1 MADSFTNLP
10 ELGATGLV
18 HNLYEYLWMKN
29 NLLQTRCMYHKCP
42 PVLVPDTVLL
52 QNKQPVWWYFS
63 SHKTGTLQRRS
74 KELSID
80 RVTEAI
86 VRRQDPGTDIVAV
99 YVGAAQGDIQPI
111 TEYLTPAGM
120 EYFLST
126 PPSRRTKQGL
136 LQSFIVPKGTS
147 NFTIRVSWTPEECTM
162 DSCININKLA
172 DPELD
177 AQDRAATN
185 DDKNC
190 VLIPMAGNVL
200 STQLERLCG
209 CITEHI
215 YLASGQQFKVM
226 SMVLN
231 FKIDAEDRVWLLWC
245 EQMEVGDDAGRTI
258 QGARADARL
267 LEAASDEDDPSKT
280 TRPAHKRSSDKQ
292 DRQGTPKAGERRV
305 RPEQGQ
311 SMSTT
316 RTSKKSHK
324 KDKFA
329 APEVVD
335 SEEDDFFSAHESNLD
350 EGSTRGRSRGGVLDD
365 DFDEEQDENT
375 YGTNT
380 RRPLS
385 NGSDASMLDDM
396 ILLPEGTKR
405 HMASKERRTVSRK
418 GEGRG
423 GAQDSTPRSDASGE
437 SSAPLSSSGMDDAA
451 AMRKK
456 TGVKDKDDKRAAER
470 QRELRRCVPCAV
482 CAHAWL
488 HPLFVVVWTGL
499 PGSICFYGVC

>member
-1 MADSFTNLP
+1 VHKHTRNVNEMGESTTNLP

-80 RVTEAI
+80 KVTEAI
-86 VRRQDPGTDIVAV
+86 VRRQDPSTDIVSV
-99 YVGAAQGDIQPI
+99 YVGSAQGDIQPI

-120 EYFLST
+120 DYFLST

-147 NFTIRVSWTPEECTM
+147 NFTIRVSWTPDECTM

-200 STQLERLCG
+200 STQLERLCA

-215 YLASGQQFKVM
+215 YLASGQQYKVM
-226 SMVLN
+226 SMVIN
-231 FKIDAEDRVWLLWC
+231 FKIDSEDRVWLLWC
-245 EQMEVGDDAGRTI
+245 EQMEVGDEMGRAI

-267 LEAASDEDDPSKT
+267 LDAAASDEEDTGKLSKSGRKRADGQGT
-280 TRPAHKRSSDKQ
+280 VKGDRRTRAGGEQGMSSTRP
-292 DRQGTPKAGERRV
+292 G
-305 RPEQGQ
+305 
-311 SMSTT
+311 
-316 RTSKKSHK
+316 KKSPK
-324 KDKFA
+324 KDRYT

-335 SEEDDFFSAHESNLD
+335 SDEDDFFSAHESNLD
-350 EGSTRGRSRGGVLDD
+350 DGSTRGRSRGGLN
-365 DFDEEQDENT
+365 DEEFDSEQEET
-375 YGTNT
+375 AQQRSTT
-380 RRPLS
+380 RGRPVS

-405 HMASKERRTVSRK
+405 HMASKERKTASRK
-418 GEGRG
+418 GDTRTP
-423 GAQDSTPRSDASGE
+423 AYDSTPRSDVSG
-437 SSAPLSSSGMDDAA
+437 SDVLSSSGVEDSI
-451 AMRKK
+451 MRKK
-456 TGVKDKDDKRAAER
+456 SSSGKEKEDKKAAER
-470 QRELRRCVPCAV
+470 QRELRRYVSVCVC
-482 CAHAWL
+482 
-488 HPLFVVVWTGL
+488 T
-499 PGSICFYGVC
+499 

>member
-1 MADSFTNLP
+1 MGESTTNLP

-80 RVTEAI
+80 KVTEAI
-86 VRRQDPGTDIVAV
+86 VRRQDPSTDIVSV
-99 YVGAAQGDIQPI
+99 YVGSAQGDIQPI

-120 EYFLST
+120 DYFLST

-147 NFTIRVSWTPEECTM
+147 NFTIRVSWTPDECTM

-200 STQLERLCG
+200 STQLERLCA

-215 YLASGQQFKVM
+215 YLASGQQYKVM
-226 SMVLN
+226 SMVIN
-231 FKIDAEDRVWLLWC
+231 FKIDSEDRVWLLWC
-245 EQMEVGDDAGRTI
+245 EQMEVGDEMGRAI

-267 LEAASDEDDPSKT
+267 LDAAASDEEDTGKLSKSGRKRADGQGT
-280 TRPAHKRSSDKQ
+280 VKGDRRTRAGGEQGMSSTRP
-292 DRQGTPKAGERRV
+292 G
-305 RPEQGQ
+305 
-311 SMSTT
+311 
-316 RTSKKSHK
+316 KKSPK
-324 KDKFA
+324 KDRYT

-335 SEEDDFFSAHESNLD
+335 SDEDDFFSAHESNLD
-350 EGSTRGRSRGGVLDD
+350 DGSTRGRSRGGLN
-365 DFDEEQDENT
+365 DEEFDSEQEET
-375 YGTNT
+375 AQQRSTT
-380 RRPLS
+380 RGRPVS

-405 HMASKERRTVSRK
+405 HMASKERKTASRK
-418 GEGRG
+418 GDTRTP
-423 GAQDSTPRSDASGE
+423 AYDSTPRSDVSG
-437 SSAPLSSSGMDDAA
+437 SDVLSSSGVEDSI
-451 AMRKK
+451 MRKK
-456 TGVKDKDDKRAAER
+456 SSSGKEKEDKKAAER
-470 QRELRRCVPCAV
+470 QRELRRYVSVCVC
-482 CAHAWL
+482 
-488 HPLFVVVWTGL
+488 T
-499 PGSICFYGVC
+499 

>member
-1 MADSFTNLP
+1 MTNLP

-80 RVTEAI
+80 KVTEAI
-86 VRRQDPGTDIVAV
+86 VRRQDPSTDIVSV
-99 YVGAAQGDIQPI
+99 YVGSAQGDIQPI

-120 EYFLST
+120 DYFLST

-147 NFTIRVSWTPEECTM
+147 NFTIRVSWTPDECTM

-200 STQLERLCG
+200 STQLERLCA

-226 SMVLN
+226 SMVIN
-231 FKIDAEDRVWLLWC
+231 FKIDSEDRVWLLWC
-245 EQMEVGDDAGRTI
+245 EQMEVGDEMGRTI

-267 LEAASDEDDPSKT
+267 LDAAASDEEDTGKLTKSA
-280 TRPAHKRSSDKQ
+280 RKRADGQSTLKG
-292 DRQGTPKAGERRV
+292 DRRT
-305 RPEQGQ
+305 RPEQ
-311 SMSTT
+311 SMSST
-316 RTSKKSHK
+316 RASKKSPK
-324 KDKFA
+324 KDKFT

-335 SEEDDFFSAHESNLD
+335 SDEDDFFSAHESNLD
-350 EGSTRGRSRGGVLDD
+350 DGSTRGRSRGGLN
-365 DFDEEQDENT
+365 DEEFDSEQEEAVHRT
-375 YGTNT
+375 AT
-380 RRPLS
+380 RGRPVS

-405 HMASKERRTVSRK
+405 HIASKERKTASRK
-418 GEGRG
+418 DDAR
-423 GAQDSTPRSDASGE
+423 AQRYDSTPRSDVSGDI
-437 SSAPLSSSGMDDAA
+437 LSSSGVEDSITMS
-451 AMRKK
+451 KK
-456 TGVKDKDDKRAAER
+456 KSSSGKEKEDKKAAER
-470 QRELRRCVPCAV
+470 QRELRRYVPDMFVCV
-482 CAHAWL
+482 
-488 HPLFVVVWTGL
+488 
-499 PGSICFYGVC
+499 